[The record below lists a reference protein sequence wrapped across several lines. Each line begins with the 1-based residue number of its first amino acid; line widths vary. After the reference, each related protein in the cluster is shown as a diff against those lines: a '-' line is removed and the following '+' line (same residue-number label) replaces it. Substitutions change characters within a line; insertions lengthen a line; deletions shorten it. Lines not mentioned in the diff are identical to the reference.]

1 MEITWLLPLHN
12 GRRYDYFKII
22 SRVAFIVPVYANT
35 SHKEKFLLIIQL
47 NPGKLCYVN
56 NEIPFK
62 KFSIFEL
69 LDFTATCGNAKC
81 VTELKYKLHELN
93 NQNDL
98 GNAST

>member
-1 MEITWLLPLHN
+1 MSNETCISGKSRQDIVIYKFIPAHSTLKLEITWLLPLHN

-56 NEIPFK
+56 NEIF
-62 KFSIFEL
+62 
-69 LDFTATCGNAKC
+69 
-81 VTELKYKLHELN
+81 
-93 NQNDL
+93 
-98 GNAST
+98 